1 MNINSKLEI
10 SELID
15 NYEVLSFDVFDTTL
29 FRKVGKPKNVFLL
42 RGRLFY
48 FQRVNAEK
56 FTRIVLKSFGKDEV
70 SMKQIYAL
78 LPFYKI
84 EDEISLEK
92 NQLFADPDML
102 EIFKICQSKR
112 KKLYFVSDMYLSA
125 DVISDFLLSKGVK
138 QPFNVISSSDY
149 GKPKSKGLFEILFDR
164 ERGVT
169 PERMLHIGD
178 NFRSDFLAAKNY
190 GMASY
195 LIESE

>member
-1 MNINSKLEI
+1 
-10 SELID
+10 
-15 NYEVLSFDVFDTTL
+15 
-29 FRKVGKPKNVFLL
+29 
-42 RGRLFY
+42 
-48 FQRVNAEK
+48 
-56 FTRIVLKSFGKDEV
+56 
-70 SMKQIYAL
+70 MKQIYAL

-102 EIFKICQSKR
+102 EILKICQSKR